1 MAIRAVRAGLL
12 VSLVSV
18 AVLVPAASAG
28 PASQPKLTLVPL
40 PKSALGSAGHA
51 LPLARD
57 SGVVSNAK
65 AASQSSS
72 NVTAR
77 KLTRLGRVSGYLLDY
92 GNPFGGG
99 AGIREIETEI
109 DWYRSAADAH
119 NALEFWRREEL
130 NVAELK
136 KIGLVVSFA
145 RLRPS
150 GMPGPHWVYATR
162 GAIKGLEPLQSVDS
176 EFQYGRYLLDVSVAG
191 DSNEDS
197 ARLVPALA
205 RKLYQRMRLVLAG
218 HLRTGAV
225 KLPTPLRPGPPPHG
239 PKPESLKLTPA
250 DVGGSASVVRKAY
263 SKPESSLDEN
273 ALSVYDQT
281 LTSSGQ
287 FRFVTQELLVGG
299 NQLEAQYF
307 GAIAVGAF
315 SAAFGSGAKVATLD
329 LAGVGDN
336 ARGELVQ
343 LTSNGRSAYEAIFA
357 LNHGAYLDFVGAV
370 SPAPLTAASAN
381 ALARS
386 AAKRLDAGF

>member
-92 GNPFGGG
+92 GNPFG
-99 AGIREIETEI
+99 EI

-263 SKPESSLDEN
+263 SKPES
-273 ALSVYDQT
+273 
-281 LTSSGQ
+281 
-287 FRFVTQELLVGG
+287 
-299 NQLEAQYF
+299 
-307 GAIAVGAF
+307 
-315 SAAFGSGAKVATLD
+315 
-329 LAGVGDN
+329 
-336 ARGELVQ
+336 
-343 LTSNGRSAYEAIFA
+343 
-357 LNHGAYLDFVGAV
+357 
-370 SPAPLTAASAN
+370 
-381 ALARS
+381 
-386 AAKRLDAGF
+386 